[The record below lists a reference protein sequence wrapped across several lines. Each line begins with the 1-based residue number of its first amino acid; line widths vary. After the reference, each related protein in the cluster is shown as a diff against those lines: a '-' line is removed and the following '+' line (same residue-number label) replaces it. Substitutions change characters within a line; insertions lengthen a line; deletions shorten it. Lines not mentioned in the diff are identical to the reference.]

1 MGEGQMSEMNMTAVV
16 LGFALVIALFTKL
29 HQQITLPAWLS
40 PLRLN
45 RIVGLLGKLQPWV
58 QKGEGLAIAL
68 GYLVVVLLLCNT
80 SLLVLLLVL
89 HGLNKWLSAAP
100 SGRYTEQ
107 MA

>member
-1 MGEGQMSEMNMTAVV
+1 MSEMNMTAVV

-29 HQQITLPAWLS
+29 HQQITLPDWLS

-45 RIVGLLGKLQPWV
+45 RMVGLLIKLQPWI

-68 GYLVVVLLLCNT
+68 GYLMVVLLLCNA
-80 SLLVLLLVL
+80 SVLVLLLAMSVVSR
-89 HGLNKWLSAAP
+89 WLFAPP
-100 SGRYTEQ
+100 SGRYIEQ

>member
-1 MGEGQMSEMNMTAVV
+1 MSHFNLTAVV

-45 RIVGLLGKLQPWV
+45 RMVGLLKKMLPWI
-58 QKGEGLAIAL
+58 QKGEGVAIVL
-68 GYLVVVLLLCNT
+68 GYLVVVLLLCNAT
-80 SLLVLLLVL
+80 LLVVLLAL